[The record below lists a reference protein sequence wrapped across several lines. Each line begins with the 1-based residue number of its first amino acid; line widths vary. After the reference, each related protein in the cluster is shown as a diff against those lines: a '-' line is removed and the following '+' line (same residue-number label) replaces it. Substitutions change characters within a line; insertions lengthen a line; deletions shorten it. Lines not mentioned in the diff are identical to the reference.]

1 MAEKKN
7 HLPQPEDGQ
16 TNDQERVIAG
26 RKVGTLK
33 SAMRNRFLRT
43 GAAGSLAL
51 LGATHITPLTDQVVD
66 DKTGLERRIENFEHA
81 NRISWN
87 EMIEAQMDRDQLMAR
102 IREENQLRFEDMQS
116 SLQRERQR
124 LAEEHAQKLEEI
136 EQWELFEN
144 ELSERLETLRADIQQ
159 TNLTAARSLRDIGEW
174 ASQTAENMEGRARN
188 AAISV
193 AQSLLSAAETASEFI
208 EPSLRQIGNVLEHIR
223 HQIELY
229 RTELEEQFA
238 TIERV
243 FRNVVNDL
251 RIIQNWMEKLEQLD
265 SIITAKKLDLMD
277 KSLYGIQFMLL
288 LIIGFYLSRFSLER
302 YAAGKLVLFDNVKT
316 TGKIEDVT
324 SQVEELTNLLTEK
337 NRDNEALKARV
348 EDLRTLTVG
357 LIEALPAE
365 DSAPIKE
372 ALARMQAE
380 IANEKVEEE
389 LQEPV
394 EQEA

>member
-26 RKVGTLK
+26 KKVGTLK
-33 SAMRNRFLRT
+33 SAMRSRFLRT

-51 LGATHITPLTDQVVD
+51 LGATHVTPLIDHVVD
-66 DKTGLERRIENFEHA
+66 EKTGLERRIENLEHA

-87 EMIEAQMDRDQLMAR
+87 EMVEAQMDRDQLMAR

-208 EPSLRQIGNVLEHIR
+208 EPSLRQIGTVLEHIR

-265 SIITAKKLDLMD
+265 SIITAKKLDLID
-277 KSLYGIQFMLL
+277 KSLYGLQFMLL
-288 LIIGFYLSRFSLER
+288 LIAGFYLSRFSLER

-316 TGKIEDVT
+316 TGKIEDMT

-337 NRDNEALKARV
+337 DQDNKALRATV

-357 LIEALPAE
+357 IVESLPAE

-380 IANEKVEEE
+380 IANENVEEE
-389 LQEPV
+389 LQEPA